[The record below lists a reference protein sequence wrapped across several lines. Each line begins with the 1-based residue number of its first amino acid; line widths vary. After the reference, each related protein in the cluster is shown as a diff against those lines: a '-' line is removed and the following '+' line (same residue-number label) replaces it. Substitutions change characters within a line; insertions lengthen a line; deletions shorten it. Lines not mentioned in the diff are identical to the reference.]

1 MNWKLLLLS
10 LSICIAPTVAEI
22 QNPVS
27 FKTGNFVIHFDPSN
41 LPTITVTQTG
51 EEQPVWSSP
60 KSSNKFV
67 TAAKVNDTVSQIGG
81 NFIFPD
87 APPEAICSEA
97 VITKFGSDDH
107 VVILE
112 GILCG
117 KVGFVVVFQGVE
129 VDEHVLFFSATLTEN
144 DYYNQIR
151 LSYACEKDEQFYGF
165 GVQYS
170 VFNMK
175 GRRLPVF
182 LSEQGVG
189 RGLEPFTNI
198 LDTLSPGA
206 GTYLCVS
213 ITLDKLLVANLSAA

>member
-10 LSICIAPTVAEI
+10 LSIWIAPTVAEI

-81 NFIFPD
+81 NFIFSD

-97 VITKFGSDDH
+97 VITKVGSNDSSA
-107 VVILE
+107 VVYLE
-112 GILCG
+112 GILCS
-117 KVGFVVVFQGVE
+117 KVGFVVQFLGML
-129 VDEHVLFFSATLTEN
+129 DDVLFFSATLTEN

-151 LSYACEKDEQFYGF
+151 LSYACEEDEQFYGF

-198 LDTLSPGA
+198 LDALSPGA
-206 GTYLCVS
+206 GTYVC
-213 ITLDKLLVANLSAA
+213 

>member
-10 LSICIAPTVAEI
+10 LSIWIAPTVAE
-22 QNPVS
+22 NPVS
-27 FKTGNFVIHFDPSN
+27 FKTGNFVIHFDPIN

-97 VITKFGSDDH
+97 VITKFGIDVEF
-107 VVILE
+107 VVSLE

-117 KVGFVVVFQGVE
+117 LVGFVVQFQGE
-129 VDEHVLFFSATLTEN
+129 LDDVLFFYATLTEN

-151 LSYACEKDEQFYGF
+151 LSYACEEDEQFYGF

-198 LDTLSPGA
+198 LDALSPGA
-206 GTYLCVS
+206 GTYVC
-213 ITLDKLLVANLSAA
+213 